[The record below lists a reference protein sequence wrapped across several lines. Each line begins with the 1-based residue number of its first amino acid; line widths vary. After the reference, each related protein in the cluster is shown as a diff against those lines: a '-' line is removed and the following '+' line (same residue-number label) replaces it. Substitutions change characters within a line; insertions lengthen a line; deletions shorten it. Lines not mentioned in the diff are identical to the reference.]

1 MQEQI
6 NSIKINMAELNKDV
20 KYIREEISELRQDF
34 KDFCDKKADKWVEK
48 IAVGT
53 VLIFAVSALYYIF
66 SHVGLPT
73 P

>member
-1 MQEQI
+1 MQDQI

-20 KYIREEISELRQDF
+20 KYIKDELKEFREEF

-48 IAVGT
+48 AIVAIV
-53 VLIFAVSALYYIF
+53 VIFATISLYYIF